1 MNDKERLKKREERKK
16 AFKKLS
22 EEDKALIFRNREGG
36 RGSKKPTKSNKPK

>member
-36 RGSKKPTKSNKPK
+36 RKKPTKSNKPK